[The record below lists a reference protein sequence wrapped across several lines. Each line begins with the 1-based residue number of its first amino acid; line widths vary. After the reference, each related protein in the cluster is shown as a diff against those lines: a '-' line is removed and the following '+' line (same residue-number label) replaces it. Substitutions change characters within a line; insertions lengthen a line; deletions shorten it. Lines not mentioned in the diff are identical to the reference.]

1 VNVCAR
7 GALAWAVAAS
17 GDLAGGRSG
26 RDAVPAGTAARGA
39 IERDTVSSDMSSED
53 IAVIGAGS
61 YGTCLAV
68 LFGNAGHRVS
78 LYCRSADEAR
88 AIDVARENVKYLP
101 GHPLAAS
108 VAVTSDLAEAVRG
121 KRFVFG
127 VTPSHAIREVLGRA
141 AEALDPDAIVI
152 NASKGLEDGT
162 LHTID
167 LIYHDVLPRR
177 IADRATYLSG
187 PTFAGELAAGMP
199 AAIVL
204 AGHDPDTCAAAQKAL
219 SKSRFRI
226 YTTDDVRGVLIG
238 GAVKNVIAIMAGIS
252 DGMGYGSN
260 SRVALI
266 TRGLAEITRMGVKL
280 GAQAQTFAGLS
291 GMGDLVLTC
300 SGDASR
306 NRRVGLALG
315 RGRTMADILAEMTQ
329 VAEGV
334 KTAKVA
340 RQLATTLGERA
351 PITEAAYEIMHA
363 GKPVLEV
370 IDALLNRP
378 TRSERD

>member
-1 VNVCAR
+1 
-7 GALAWAVAAS
+7 
-17 GDLAGGRSG
+17 
-26 RDAVPAGTAARGA
+26 
-39 IERDTVSSDMSSED
+39 MSSED

-78 LYCRSADEAR
+78 LYCRGADAANAIEAS
-88 AIDVARENVKYLP
+88 RENTAYLP
-101 GHPLAAS
+101 GYKLADT
-108 VAVTSDLAEAVRG
+108 VRVTSDLADAVRA

-127 VTPSHAIREVLGRA
+127 VTPSHGTREVLGRA
-141 AEALDPDAIVI
+141 GAAMDPDAIVI

-162 LHTID
+162 LASID
-167 LIYHDVLPRR
+167 AVYRDVLPAR
-177 IADRATYLSG
+177 IAARATYLSG
-187 PTFAGELAAGMP
+187 PTFATELAAGMP

-204 AGHDPDTCAAAQKAL
+204 AGHDRETCALAQHAL
-219 SKSRFRI
+219 SHVHFRI
-226 YTTDDVRGVLIG
+226 YTTDDVLGVLIG
-238 GAVKNVIAIMAGIS
+238 GALKNVIAIGAGIS
-252 DGMGYGSN
+252 DGLGFGSN

-266 TRGLAEITRMGVKL
+266 TRGLAEITRIGVAL
-280 GAQAQTFAGLS
+280 GAHAQTFSGLS

-315 RGRTMADILAEMTQ
+315 RGKSMAEILGEMNQ

-334 KTAKVA
+334 KTSKVA
-340 RQLATTLGERA
+340 KELAAKIGVSA
-351 PITEAAYEIMHA
+351 PISDAMYAIMH
-363 GKPVLEV
+363 GGVPVREA
-370 IDALLNRP
+370 INSLLTRP

>member
-1 VNVCAR
+1 
-7 GALAWAVAAS
+7 
-17 GDLAGGRSG
+17 
-26 RDAVPAGTAARGA
+26 
-39 IERDTVSSDMSSED
+39 MSSED

-78 LYCRSADEAR
+78 LYCRGAEAAA
-88 AIDVARENVKYLP
+88 AIDAARENAAYLP
-101 GHPLAAS
+101 GHKLPPT
-108 VAVTSDLAEAVRG
+108 VQVTSDLAAAVRAR
-121 KRFVFG
+121 RFVLG
-127 VTPSHAIREVLGRA
+127 VTPSHGIRDVLGRA
-141 AEALDPDAIVI
+141 APALDPDAIVI

-162 LHTID
+162 LQSID
-167 LIYHDVLPRR
+167 AIYRDVLPPR
-177 IADRATYLSG
+177 IAARATYLSG

-204 AGHDPDTCAAAQKAL
+204 AGHDRDTCSAAQQAL
-219 SKSRFRI
+219 SHLHFRI
-226 YTTDDVRGVLIG
+226 YTTDDVLGVLIG
-238 GAVKNVIAIMAGIS
+238 GALKNVIAICAGIS
-252 DGMGYGSN
+252 DGLGYGSN

-266 TRGLAEITRMGVKL
+266 TRGMAEITRMGVAL
-280 GAQAQTFAGLS
+280 GAHPQTFAGLS

-315 RGRTMADILAEMTQ
+315 RGRSMPDILDEMTQ

-334 KTAKVA
+334 KTTKVA
-340 RQLATTLGERA
+340 HQLAGKLGVAA
-351 PITEAAYEIMHA
+351 PITEAMYAIIHA
-363 GKPVLEV
+363 GVPVREAIQAML
-370 IDALLNRP
+370 ARP